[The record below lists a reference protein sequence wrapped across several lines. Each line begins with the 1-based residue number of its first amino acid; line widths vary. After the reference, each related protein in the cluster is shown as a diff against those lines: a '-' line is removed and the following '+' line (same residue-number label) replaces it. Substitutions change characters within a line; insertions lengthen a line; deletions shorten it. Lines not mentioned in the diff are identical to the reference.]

1 VLIDCGPDFRQ
12 QTTRFPFTKLD
23 AVVISHI
30 HFDHVAGIDDLRPY
44 CKFGDVDIYCQ
55 DDVVK
60 ALHQTMPYCFKE
72 NLYPGVPHLN
82 LHAIAPHETFTI
94 RRDNE
99 VIANF
104 PPSGSNLA
112 GVINKEG
119 RTISVPP
126 ATDTLQITPI
136 QVMHGNM
143 PILGYIFREQ
153 TNTHQ
158 PSPNTQ
164 SIAYITDMKSIE
176 DSEYEYLHDI
186 DTLVINALRFEKPH
200 HSHQL
205 VDDAIAVSRR
215 IGAKRTYLIHLT
227 HDIGTHEIANSRLP
241 ECFEF
246 AYDGQ
251 IIEC

>member
-1 VLIDCGPDFRQ
+1 
-12 QTTRFPFTKLD
+12 
-23 AVVISHI
+23 
-30 HFDHVAGIDDLRPY
+30 
-44 CKFGDVDIYCQ
+44 
-55 DDVVK
+55 
-60 ALHQTMPYCFKE
+60 
-72 NLYPGVPHLN
+72 
-82 LHAIAPHETFTI
+82 
-94 RRDNE
+94 
-99 VIANF
+99 
-104 PPSGSNLA
+104 
-112 GVINKEG
+112 
-119 RTISVPP
+119 
-126 ATDTLQITPI
+126 
-136 QVMHGNM
+136 MHGNM

-241 ECFEF
+241 EGFEF